1 MKIAINGFGRIGRAV
16 FKILLDK
23 GLDVVAINDLSDIAT
38 LVHLLQY
45 DSVYGVYEKK
55 VSARKNGVLV
65 DGKIY
70 PILSCKNPGE
80 LPWHDFGI
88 DIVIEAT
95 GFFRTKDEAS
105 KHIRA
110 GAKKVIISAPAK
122 SDDIKTIILAVNE
135 KDLRKTDKIIS
146 MASCTTNCL
155 APVMKI
161 LNEAIG
167 VKKSVM
173 STIHAYTSTQNLVD
187 GPHKDLRRARAGAIN
202 IIPTTTGAAL
212 AAAKTI
218 PALKGKFDGI
228 SLRVPVPVVSL
239 CDITCVLG
247 RKTNVEEIKGLFKK
261 AARQKQYQ
269 GSIVIAHQ
277 HAVSSDFIAHPAG
290 SIIDLNLITVVD
302 GDLLKVVTWYDNEWG
317 YSARM
322 ADLCLLIKKK
332 KLYA

>member
-16 FKILLDK
+16 FKILLEK
-23 GLDVVAINDLSDIAT
+23 GLDVVAINDLNNIELLA
-38 LVHLLQY
+38 HLLQY
-45 DSVYGVYEKK
+45 DSVYGTYNKK
-55 VSARKNGVLV
+55 VSARKNGIMV
-65 DGKIY
+65 DRKIY
-70 PILSCKNPGE
+70 SMWSFKNPEE
-80 LPWHDFGI
+80 LPWRKLGV

-122 SDDIKTIILAVNE
+122 GDDVKTIILAINE
-135 KDLRKTDKIIS
+135 NDLCKTDEVIS

-161 LNEAIG
+161 LNETVG

-187 GPHKDLRRARAGAIN
+187 GLHKDLRRARAGAIN

-212 AAAKTI
+212 AASKTI
-218 PALKGKFDGI
+218 PVLKGKFDGI

-239 CDITCVLG
+239 CDITCVLA

-261 AARQKQYQ
+261 VVCQKQYK
-269 GSIVIAHQ
+269 GSIAIAHQ
-277 HAVSSDFIAHPAG
+277 NAVSSDFIAHPAG
-290 SIIDLNLITVVD
+290 SIIDLDLITVVD
-302 GDLLKVVTWYDNEWG
+302 GDLLKVVAWYDNEWG

-322 ADLCLLIKKK
+322 VDLCLFLKNKKI
-332 KLYA
+332 YF